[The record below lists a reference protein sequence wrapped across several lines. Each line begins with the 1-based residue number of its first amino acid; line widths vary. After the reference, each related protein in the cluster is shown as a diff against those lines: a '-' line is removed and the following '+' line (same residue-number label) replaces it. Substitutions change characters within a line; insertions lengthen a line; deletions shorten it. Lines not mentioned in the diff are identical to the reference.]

1 MYEELATMGVLAK
14 YLKYPYNT
22 PDVLSKI
29 VKLNITM
36 FCLVVSIWNS
46 YIKTNVHDYMAT
58 IGSASGRPCQL
69 QLKRIFH
76 LPQTSPQ

>member
-1 MYEELATMGVLAK
+1 MYEELTTMGVLAK

-46 YIKTNVHDYMAT
+46 YIKTMY
-58 IGSASGRPCQL
+58 
-69 QLKRIFH
+69 
-76 LPQTSPQ
+76 